1 MLNVIFPIVINLG
14 LLLSLLNNNYFFS
27 LVIGQSFNFLEAL
40 VFSIGRSTDIIA
52 LLLSSILIRLIL
64 EKAGQTWIRT
74 FSQTTTLIILP
85 IITYI
90 ITSVISGNIALSLGM
105 VGALS
110 IVRFRNPVRS
120 PFQLS
125 VYFGAITMGIAT
137 STNINWL
144 LLILFATGLIIIFIK
159 LYSIA
164 YENIFNQELF
174 NTSFAEGNSL
184 STLEIAAKNNIEILD
199 NSLLLKSKSGI
210 NKTYNYL
217 FASNDFNELKRL
229 LFEVEKND
237 YLISYQLNE

>member
-1 MLNVIFPIVINLG
+1 MLTLF
-14 LLLSLLNNNYFFS
+14 SKNYFFS
-27 LVIGQSFNFLEAL
+27 LVIGQSFNFVEAL
-40 VFSIGRSTDIIA
+40 VFSIGKSTDIIA

-64 EKAGQTWIRT
+64 EKSGQTWIRT
-74 FSQTTTLIILP
+74 FSQTATIIILP

-144 LLILFATGLIIIFIK
+144 LLILFATILIVIFIK
-159 LYSIA
+159 LYSLF
-164 YENIFNQELF
+164 YKNILKKDLF
-174 NTSFAEGNSL
+174 NTSFAEGNNL
-184 STLEIAAKNNIEILD
+184 STLEVSAKCNIEILD
-199 NSLLLKSKSGI
+199 NSLLLKSKSALDQ
-210 NKTYNYL
+210 KCNYL

-229 LFEVEKND
+229 LVEIENNEN
-237 YLISYQLNE
+237 LISYQLNV

>member
-1 MLNVIFPIVINLG
+1 
-14 LLLSLLNNNYFFS
+14 LLTLFNNNYFFS
-27 LVIGQSFNFLEAL
+27 LAIGQSFNFIEAL
-40 VFSIGRSTDIIA
+40 VFAFGKSTDIIA
-52 LLLSSILIRLIL
+52 LLFSSILIRLIL

-74 FSQTTTLIILP
+74 FSQTSTLIILP

-125 VYFGAITMGIAT
+125 VYFGVITMGIAT

-144 LLILFATGLIIIFIK
+144 ILILFATILIAFFIK
-159 LYSIA
+159 IYSIT
-164 YENIFNQELF
+164 YKYIFNKELF
-174 NTSFAEGNSL
+174 NTSFVEGNNL
-184 STLEIAAKNNIEILD
+184 STLEISAKNNIQILD

-210 NKTYNYL
+210 SKTCNYL
-217 FASNDFNELKRL
+217 FASNDFNQLKRL
-229 LFEVEKND
+229 LFEVEKNED
-237 YLISYQLNE
+237 LISYQLNE